1 MERNTD
7 ENVVLDVAQTVS
19 NETRLSFKQA
29 VALLMREILDKKDKE
44 LAEVLEVSPSSTS
57 SYVSACRSKFDSVDE
72 EIKQLEQRIEEWEKT
87 EQLEGILDSIDTGSS
102 REALSVFSEIV
113 ENELVDDEDVTYLM
127 RYIDED
133 GQEQVRSI
141 RTHPK
146 NVDEADNDLE
156 VTQYKRISSLN
167 EVLE

>member
-1 MERNTD
+1 MDRDTD
-7 ENVVLDVAQTVS
+7 ENVVVDVAQTVS

-44 LAEVLEVSPSSTS
+44 IAEILEVSPSSTS

-72 EIKQLEQRIEEWEKT
+72 EIKELEQRIEEWEKT
-87 EQLEGILDSIDTGSS
+87 KQLESILASIDTGSP
-102 REALSVFSEIV
+102 REALSVFSETV

-127 RYIDED
+127 RYVDEN
-133 GQEQVRSI
+133 GQEKVRSI

-146 NVDEADNDLE
+146 NVDEIDNDVE
-156 VTQYKRISSLN
+156 VTQYKRISSVD
-167 EVLE
+167 EVFE